1 MLLGLLFTQT
11 PIGLA
16 DEEQSFKVRVLQDFY
31 GTYEY
36 PEAGSSSSEEGG
48 EPTSPAL
55 LKRIKRPL
63 KKMEQ
68 LWNSKEAIQGDSKQL
83 PKTGEYR
90 SKQFTIIGSF
100 LLLIVLIII
109 VIKGEEEKNEKKTTL
124 LTAGIILFEYTSRN
138 KHSICCG

>member
-1 MLLGLLFTQT
+1 MLLGFLFTQT

-16 DEEQSFKVRVLQDFY
+16 EEEQSFKSEGVTGFY

-36 PEAGSSSSEEGG
+36 PEAGSSSSDEGVG
-48 EPTSPAL
+48 DPTLP
-55 LKRIKRPL
+55 
-63 KKMEQ
+63 
-68 LWNSKEAIQGDSKQL
+68 NSTQDDQTPSGKNGTTVDQQEAIQGDSKQL

-109 VIKGEEEKNEKKTTL
+109 GIKRRRREK
-124 LTAGIILFEYTSRN
+124 
-138 KHSICCG
+138 

>member
-1 MLLGLLFTQT
+1 MKKKRWKILVLLGLLFTQT

-16 DEEQSFKVRVLQDFY
+16 DEEQSFKSEGVTGFY

-48 EPTSPAL
+48 GEPTSPSSTQEDQTSFEKNGATV
-55 LKRIKRPL
+55 
-63 KKMEQ
+63 EQ
-68 LWNSKEAIQGDSKQL
+68 QEAIQGDSKQL

-109 VIKGEEEKNEKKTTL
+109 VIKRRRREK
-124 LTAGIILFEYTSRN
+124 
-138 KHSICCG
+138 